1 MGIRKQFGAAVSCC
15 AMAVPYMRLLGLLSA
30 SVVSV
35 PEMLLA
41 RPSHLCVM
49 SAINFTMVLSE
60 CVIYGN
66 HLSSVMA

>member
-41 RPSHLCVM
+41 RPYLCVM